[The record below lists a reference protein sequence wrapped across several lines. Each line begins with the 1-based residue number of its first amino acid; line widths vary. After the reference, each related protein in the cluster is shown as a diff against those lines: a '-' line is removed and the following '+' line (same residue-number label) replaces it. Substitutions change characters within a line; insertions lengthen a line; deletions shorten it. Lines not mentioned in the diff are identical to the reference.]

1 MHYDDRAGAVS
12 GSRVAARDGVRI
24 AWEEAGA
31 GEPVLF
37 IHGLGYDRRGWGPAP
52 TILAERFRVIT
63 FDNRG
68 VGESDAP
75 PGPYTIAEMAADAAA
90 VLAEAAVERAHVV
103 GTSLGGMIAQELA
116 LRSPHRVGTL
126 VLSSTTPGG
135 DDAFPMPQ
143 ASVELYA
150 AFADDPS
157 RENLQ
162 RVVENSLSAQTVATR
177 PELVEEIVRYRLDH
191 RPGRDAW
198 LAQASAG
205 VGFSS
210 RSALAA
216 LDTPTLLIH
225 GMDDN
230 VVDPRNSELLAH
242 ALPDAEL
249 LLVPLTGHLGFWE
262 QATYFADAVVDF
274 LGRRGRHGTVGAGRH
289 AG

>member
-1 MHYDDRAGAVS
+1 
-12 GSRVAARDGVRI
+12 VAAGTGVRI
-24 AWEEAGA
+24 AWDEAGA

-37 IHGLGYDRRGWGPAP
+37 VHGLGYDRSGWGPAP
-52 TILAERFRVIT
+52 SLLADRFRVIT

-75 PGPYTIAEMAADAAA
+75 PGPYTIAEMAADGAAVLDAAA
-90 VLAEAAVERAHVV
+90 VESAHVV
-103 GTSLGGMIAQELA
+103 GTSLGGMIAQELG
-116 LRSPHRVGTL
+116 LQNPERVDTL

-150 AFADDPS
+150 ALADDPS
-157 RENLQ
+157 PENLR
-162 RVVENSLSAQTVATR
+162 RVVENSLSEHTVTTR

-191 RPGRDAW
+191 RPTRAAW
-198 LAQASAG
+198 LAQASAAG
-205 VGFSS
+205 AFSS

-225 GMDDN
+225 GMEDN
-230 VVDPRNSELLAH
+230 VVDPRNSELLAQ

-249 LLVPLTGHLGFWE
+249 LLVPCTGHL
-262 QATYFADAVVDF
+262 ADF
-274 LGRRGRHGTVGAGRH
+274 LDRRGRRGMVAAGRR